1 MERASFDLSTVCCIA
16 HLRELLFDP
25 VFIAEEQTDIATRR
39 QSLDFSVLI
48 VFLVVYLGMILGGIP
63 PLAVDRTGIALL
75 GSIALLA
82 LGRVDTNT
90 ATRAVDIPTM
100 ALLFGLM
107 IVSAQFRLAGF
118 YTWLV
123 RRVGAAR
130 VGPASLL
137 ALVILTVGLLSA
149 LLANDI
155 VCLAVAPIL
164 VECCRARGLAPMPFL
179 LALACAANVGSA
191 ATLIG
196 NPQNMLIG
204 QVLHLS
210 FKDYLLH
217 ASVPAVLGLAVVWGV
232 LYCFYRGK
240 WESPHEKQPVAAPEF
255 SHWQT
260 IKGLFVLVV
269 LVVFFLIAP
278 WPREAAALAAGGLL
292 LCSRRMRSREMLA
305 LVDWQLL
312 VLFFGL
318 FIVNYALQQSGWL
331 EVLMSGLAASGINP
345 SHPGWLFALSTAL
358 SNLVSNVPAVML
370 LLPSATHPQAG
381 AVLALSSTLAGNLLL
396 VGSIANL
403 IVADQAARY
412 GIRITWGAHARVGV
426 PVTLLTLLIA
436 GLWLWLLT

>member
-1 MERASFDLSTVCCIA
+1 
-16 HLRELLFDP
+16 
-25 VFIAEEQTDIATRR
+25 
-39 QSLDFSVLI
+39 
-48 VFLVVYLGMILGGIP
+48 
-63 PLAVDRTGIALL
+63 
-75 GSIALLA
+75 
-82 LGRVDTNT
+82 
-90 ATRAVDIPTM
+90 
-100 ALLFGLM
+100 
-107 IVSAQFRLAGF
+107 
-118 YTWLV
+118 
-123 RRVGAAR
+123 
-130 VGPASLL
+130 
-137 ALVILTVGLLSA
+137 
-149 LLANDI
+149 
-155 VCLAVAPIL
+155 
-164 VECCRARGLAPMPFL
+164 
-179 LALACAANVGSA
+179 
-191 ATLIG
+191 
-196 NPQNMLIG
+196 
-204 QVLHLS
+204 
-210 FKDYLLH
+210 
-217 ASVPAVLGLAVVWGV
+217 
-232 LYCFYRGK
+232 
-240 WESPHEKQPVAAPEF
+240 
-255 SHWQT
+255 
-260 IKGLFVLVV
+260 VLVV